1 MDSEKIINLPRHHKK
16 TFIALLGLI
25 YVMSILIAHYQFG
38 QKLSDIFLDQ
48 VKSIASALIT
58 ALFGLMMIIPFIPR
72 KEKGEIIE
80 IPAQKITA
88 EFDKLLASATRWQ
101 YQGNFGRYLRGKVL
115 PTLASNNNNIQVKA
129 CLIDPA
135 DEQLC
140 AKHAEYKGD
149 INAID
154 KGKKYDSEAVSL
166 EIMVTIVI
174 AAWYA
179 RNKSMD
185 ISIYLSGKFDPIRI
199 DGNDEAM
206 ILTVEDRRS
215 PALMITK
222 KHFTASHFN
231 LQMKTAQN
239 QARKIDLCGMRHGI
253 QLAHIDSQDVENV
266 LKSAGLED
274 ICKKITTEAIIAECK
289 SLRNPYEN

>member
-1 MDSEKIINLPRHHKK
+1 MDTDKIISLPRHHKK
-16 TFIALLGLI
+16 TFIALLAAI
-25 YVMSILIAHYQFG
+25 YAISLLIAHYHFG
-38 QKLSDIFLDQ
+38 QQIGDVLLDQ

-58 ALFGLMMIIPFIPR
+58 ALFGLVMIIPFIPS

-80 IPAQKITA
+80 IPAQEITA
-88 EFDKLLASATRWQ
+88 EFEKLLASASRWQ

-115 PTLASNNNNIQVKA
+115 PTLASKNNVQVKA

-135 DEQLC
+135 NKDLC
-140 AKHAEYKGD
+140 ATHAEYRGN

-154 KGKKYDSEAVSL
+154 KGKKYDSAAVSL
-166 EIMVTIVI
+166 EVMVTIVI

-179 RNKSMD
+179 RNKGMD

-215 PALMITK
+215 PALMITQ
-222 KHFTASHFN
+222 KHFTANHFN
-231 LQMKTAQN
+231 LQMQTARD
-239 QARKIDLCGMRHGI
+239 QARKIDLGGMRHGI
-253 QLAHIDSQDVENV
+253 QLAEIEPKDVANV
-266 LKSAGLED
+266 LSKAGLDE
-274 ICKKITTEAIIAECK
+274 ICKQITAQAITAACK
-289 SLRNPYEN
+289 SSRNPYEN